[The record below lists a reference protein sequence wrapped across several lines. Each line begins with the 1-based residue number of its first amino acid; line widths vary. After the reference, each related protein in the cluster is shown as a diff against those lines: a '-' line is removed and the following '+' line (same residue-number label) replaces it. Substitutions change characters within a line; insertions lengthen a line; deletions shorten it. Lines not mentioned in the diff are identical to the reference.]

1 VTEPAARLYDVRYSR
16 FTGERQGRVSS
27 VLALARSSATRA
39 LGLRR
44 TTGSKVWPFLLIG
57 AAHLPAVA
65 AIGVPLLFEEAPPP
79 LTLLSYSAM
88 LAIITPIVV
97 AFAATVLPSLLTRE
111 RRDRVLSLYFSTAV
125 SPKEYLA
132 GKILTA
138 VGLMSLVTVSPMLVM
153 LIGSV
158 LTADTP
164 LTALREDGADL
175 PVVVLA
181 GLVAALYYA
190 AIGLLAGSLTAKR
203 VFAVGGLLAV
213 LLVTPVLSELVSSL
227 TDRPAVLAGN
237 LSLIPVRAA
246 TSLLPGQAF
255 DAEGGVGPSNAL
267 VWLVLG
273 GVVLLSAAVLAV
285 RYSDG
290 DDV

>member
-16 FTGERQGRVSS
+16 FTGERQGRLSS

-57 AAHLPAVA
+57 AAHLPAIA
-65 AIGVPLLFEEAPPP
+65 AIGVPLLFAEAPPP
-79 LTLLSYSAM
+79 LTLLSYSSM
-88 LAIITPIVV
+88 LAIITPMVV
-97 AFAATVLPSLLTRE
+97 AFAATTLPSLLTRE

-132 GKILTA
+132 GKVLTA
-138 VGLMSLVTVSPMLVM
+138 VGLMALVTLSPMLVL

-158 LTADTP
+158 LTSDAP
-164 LTALREDGADL
+164 LRALREDGADA

-181 GLVAALYYA
+181 GLAAALYYA
-190 AIGLLAGSLTAKR
+190 ALGLLAGSLTAKR

-213 LLVTPVLSELVSSL
+213 LLVTPVLAELVSSL
-227 TDRPAVLAGN
+227 TERPAVLAGN
-237 LSLIPVRAA
+237 LSLLPVRAA
-246 TSLLPGQAF
+246 TTLLPGEAF
-255 DAEGGVGPSNAL
+255 DAQGGVGPPDGL
-267 VWLVLG
+267 VWLVF
-273 GVVLLSAAVLAV
+273 GVAVLLSAAVLAL
-285 RYSDG
+285 RDSDR